1 MPSFL
6 DLPREIRDEIYI
18 YSLTCPRGLL
28 SAYLLSRPP
37 TLNSKRRVKVSKRKK
52 SNKQH
57 LHLITSP
64 LSLPPNDPIFD
75 KPDMFL
81 SHNKNDYITLSLP
94 STCRQIYN
102 ETQGMFW
109 RQNTFYFAAIN
120 ESGRSLGIS
129 RTLKVMGQVA
139 SRMIQNLTIRMP
151 NHSIE
156 YVGFGKVIK
165 TLGSRA
171 RLGHFRKLEMAWNA
185 AAIVDLMNMSSLN
198 TPQDFEGSLDEMSEA
213 FDGVRFERV
222 VRISTYPR
230 STGDIQNERD
240 EENVESIYKL
250 FGEWIHYA
258 VGGTLICDGKV
269 EWINGVHLRLD

>member
-1 MPSFL
+1 
-6 DLPREIRDEIYI
+6 
-18 YSLTCPRGLL
+18 
-28 SAYLLSRPP
+28 
-37 TLNSKRRVKVSKRKK
+37 
-52 SNKQH
+52 
-57 LHLITSP
+57 
-64 LSLPPNDPIFD
+64 
-75 KPDMFL
+75 
-81 SHNKNDYITLSLP
+81 
-94 STCRQIYN
+94 
-102 ETQGMFW
+102 MFW
-109 RQNTFYFAAIN
+109 QQNTFYFAAIN

-240 EENVESIYKL
+240 EENVESTYKL
-250 FGEWIHYA
+250 FGRVDKWCSPQAGLSEPAQSQSCNTCSGCTVYA
-258 VGGTLICDGKV
+258 SCTYTTL
-269 EWINGVHLRLD
+269 